1 MATKAQKTSNGNG
14 KFFLGAILG
23 AAAGVAGHM
32 FLKKKSAEKEKE
44 CDGKDCKCDKKPA
57 AKKTTK
63 KSSK

>member
-1 MATKAQKTSNGNG
+1 MATKAKKTSKGNG

-32 FLKKKSAEKEKE
+32 FLKKKSAEKE
-44 CDGKDCKCDKKPA
+44 CDGKDCKCDKKTA